1 MMKHKIITLS
11 FCISVLLLA
20 CGSEPAKQEQVVL
33 KGQISGL
40 TLPELY
46 LIDLLQPKAGPVDT
60 AIVGADGSFSFD
72 YAPKMKGFYRVT
84 ISNNFALVTPLASGE
99 TVSVSGDVNQ
109 LADLKIEGT
118 VDAVQ
123 MRDLN
128 NFLRNNTMQTQALDQ
143 EFKPYANSPQRD
155 SMIAVLRAR
164 FAEFEKE
171 KVTTLKA
178 LIDKNPNSFSNLAV
192 IEQMPDTETE
202 YFIKVD
208 KALAEEHSTSP
219 FYTNF
224 HTKVVSISRFAVGS
238 EVPEINLP
246 NPEGE
251 PVALSS
257 LKGKVVLIDFW
268 ASWCKPCRRENPNVV
283 AAYQKYKDK
292 GFTVYGV
299 SLDRTKHAWVNAIA
313 KDNLTWT
320 HVSDLK
326 FWQSVAAKDYGVSSI
341 PFAVLI
347 DAEGK
352 VIGKN
357 LRGAALQQKLA
368 EVLD

>member
-155 SMIAVLRAR
+155 SMIAV
-164 FAEFEKE
+164 F
-171 KVTTLKA
+171 TC
-178 LIDKNPNSFSNLAV
+178 SF
-192 IEQMPDTETE
+192 
-202 YFIKVD
+202 
-208 KALAEEHSTSP
+208 
-219 FYTNF
+219 
-224 HTKVVSISRFAVGS
+224 
-238 EVPEINLP
+238 
-246 NPEGE
+246 
-251 PVALSS
+251 
-257 LKGKVVLIDFW
+257 
-268 ASWCKPCRRENPNVV
+268 C
-283 AAYQKYKDK
+283 
-292 GFTVYGV
+292 
-299 SLDRTKHAWVNAIA
+299 
-313 KDNLTWT
+313 
-320 HVSDLK
+320 
-326 FWQSVAAKDYGVSSI
+326 
-341 PFAVLI
+341 
-347 DAEGK
+347 
-352 VIGKN
+352 
-357 LRGAALQQKLA
+357 
-368 EVLD
+368 